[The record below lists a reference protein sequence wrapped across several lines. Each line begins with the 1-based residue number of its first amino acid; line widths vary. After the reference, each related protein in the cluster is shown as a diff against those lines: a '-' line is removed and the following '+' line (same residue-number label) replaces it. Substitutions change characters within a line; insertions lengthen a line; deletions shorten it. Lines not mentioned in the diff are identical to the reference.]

1 MIVDS
6 HCHLDRLKLDP
17 YEGDLSKAIAAARE
31 AGVSQMLCIAIDR
44 KNVPVVVSIARQYE
58 GIYASV
64 GIHPLDVD
72 QSPAVIGELLAMA
85 SLDEKVI
92 AIGETGLDYYYSKDN
107 VSRQQESFI
116 AHIEA
121 AKQCRKPLI
130 VHTRE
135 AKTDTIN
142 LLQQY
147 SDPDIAGVMHCFTED
162 WEMAKQALDL
172 GFYISI
178 SGIVT
183 FKNADQ
189 VRDVASKVP
198 LDRLL
203 IETDSPYLA
212 PIPHRGKSNEPK
224 FVRDVALYMAELRGI
239 SFEVLAKQTT
249 ANFHR
254 LFNTA

>member
-1 MIVDS
+1 MLIDS

-31 AGVSQMLCIAIDR
+31 AGVSQMLCISIDR
-44 KNVPVVVSIARQYE
+44 DNVPVVVSIARQFE

-72 QSPAVIGELLAMA
+72 QSPALIDELLAMA
-85 SLDEKVI
+85 KLDEKVV

-107 VSRQQESFI
+107 VSLQQDSFI

-135 AKTDTIN
+135 AKKDTIA
-142 LLQQY
+142 LLHQY
-147 SDPDIAGVMHCFTED
+147 SDPDVAGVMHCFTED

-212 PIPHRGKSNEPK
+212 PIPHRGKSNEPR
-224 FVRDVALYMAELRGI
+224 FVRDVANYMAELRGMP
-239 SFEVLAKQTT
+239 FEAIAEQTT
-249 ANFHR
+249 ANFQR
-254 LFNTA
+254 LFNIT